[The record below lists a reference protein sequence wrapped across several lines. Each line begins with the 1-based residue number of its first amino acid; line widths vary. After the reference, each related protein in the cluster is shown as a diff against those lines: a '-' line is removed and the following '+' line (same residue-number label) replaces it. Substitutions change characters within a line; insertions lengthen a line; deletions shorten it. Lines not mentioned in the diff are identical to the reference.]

1 MTTPEPEIY
10 TGVFNAGGIGAGIY
24 SLTSVSGKHI
34 QHPQQHPP
42 HTKLHTSISLTQKPS
57 PLGIVAIAGHSLSAG
72 GGDAVVG
79 GVRVSVA
86 SGGEVVAGGST
97 IRLVEMTEVPTT
109 TTAAAAAA
117 TTTSTRVRTT
127 SNGGSS
133 TATGTAASPTSS
145 GAAPAAAG
153 LGKNVVGFAVLGG
166 LGAFLL

>member
-1 MTTPEPEIY
+1 M
-10 TGVFNAGGIGAGIY
+10 
-24 SLTSVSGKHI
+24 
-34 QHPQQHPP
+34 
-42 HTKLHTSISLTQKPS
+42 HTSISLTQKPS

-117 TTTSTRVRTT
+117 TTTTSTRASTT

>member
-1 MTTPEPEIY
+1 M
-10 TGVFNAGGIGAGIY
+10 
-24 SLTSVSGKHI
+24 
-34 QHPQQHPP
+34 
-42 HTKLHTSISLTQKPS
+42 
-57 PLGIVAIAGHSLSAG
+57 
-72 GGDAVVG
+72 VG

-117 TTTSTRVRTT
+117 TTTTSTRVRTT

-133 TATGTAASPTSS
+133 TATGAAASPTSS
-145 GAAPAAAG
+145 GAAPAAAAG